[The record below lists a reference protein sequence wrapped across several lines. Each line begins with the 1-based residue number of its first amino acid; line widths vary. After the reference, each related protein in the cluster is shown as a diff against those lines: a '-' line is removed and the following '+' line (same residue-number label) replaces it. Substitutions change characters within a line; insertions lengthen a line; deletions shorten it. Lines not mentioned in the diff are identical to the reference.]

1 MDNKWVE
8 KDGTLQ
14 KMYNDTAEKNSVFK
28 EKFPTYN
35 NFCENVSD
43 KYKSEA
49 TKNAGEQQPTNTDK
63 DKK

>member
-43 KYKSEA
+43 KYKSDS
-49 TKNAGEQQPTNTDK
+49 TNSN
-63 DKK
+63 